1 MVENYLDISK
11 SVMISSPAGSGKTEK
26 LARRYIELLKHGSGV
41 ERILAITFTEKAAAE
56 MKERILNILQ
66 KDDPA
71 MFDAVRAK
79 MPKMRIS
86 TIHAFCLKL
95 LKRFCLEL
103 GMDPAVKVMDSF
115 DSDNLWNEAVYE
127 TLIEDGMSEE
137 RLFLQALKNKGIKGW
152 GRLYKQLEEL
162 HAQRPLIELGLR
174 NQSGTHGSN
183 DCGGIEM
190 LLKLY
195 RGCLENYTKKKRQ
208 RHLLDYN
215 DLELAAY
222 DSIAQNPEWLNV
234 LYSFDEHTDHI
245 LVDEFQDTSSLQW
258 KIVYKL
264 TEEWRSGQGAK
275 RESGIKP
282 TIFLVGDD
290 KQSIYSF
297 RGADVGIFRNARN
310 SLSEWLGAE
319 YHFVEVKENYRSLPA
334 IINFINTFFERLMPK
349 GLYDGMRVE
358 YSSFDAVRTGAGDVS
373 LTVIEG
379 SGVSRDDRRSEALYV
394 AAKIKDMA
402 RKHLVYDRDKLREC
416 SFGDM
421 TILLRSRTHLGLFED
436 ALRKNQIPF
445 VVVKGIGFYN
455 TPEVAL
461 LKDLLFSIIDP
472 LDDYSLFSVLR
483 SPLFSI
489 RYDSILSLVRSVG
502 ANNSGVGLIYP
513 ALQALAGSYSPSN
526 PGQKTLWAATE
537 DNRLVEAAVAVK
549 GWIDGSRTKGY
560 ALLIEDILIESR
572 LWGYLHEKQRHLNVK
587 KFLRL
592 IEGFEDSGCSGTEM
606 KEKLMKASE
615 YSDEGKANVNTEGM
629 DAVKLMTIHASKGLQ
644 FPIVFLT
651 CLDEKPKGFANTV
664 AMEERADGFWFE
676 HEEDPVARKE
686 MSLFQ
691 KQREKT
697 EDEDKR
703 LFYVAATRAM
713 DCLCMSGILNK
724 KPSGRLAYLFDVFEL
739 DACKG
744 RLSAEELP
752 FAFDYVSLDSSAVI
766 QTGQASG
773 LRQSSSFISAKSGPG
788 QGEIIHVEPLDYKP
802 GLSFMDVTE
811 EVDRMHKKHGDDW
824 VTLGKVLHK
833 IFEGVSRGVVG
844 PQDFSKKALMIL
856 KREVLSDSSFA
867 RLSGTLNIELEKLK
881 ASPYFSEIVL
891 PKDKAYAEFPFV
903 LEKGKAVYNGRIDR
917 IIMQEG
923 KAFIYDYKTYPVSD
937 KEIPELK
944 KHYSFQMT
952 LYKEAV
958 EKLFCM
964 SAESYILFTYQQSLI
979 FVA

>member
-1 MVENYLDISK
+1 MTENYLDISK

-103 GMDPAVKVMDSF
+103 GIDPVVKVMDGF

-127 TLIEDGMSEE
+127 TLMEDGQSEE
-137 RLFLQALKNKGIKGW
+137 RLFLQALKDKGIKGW
-152 GRLYKQLEEL
+152 GRLYNQLGEL
-162 HAQRPLIELGLR
+162 HSKRPLIELGLR
-174 NQSGTHGSN
+174 DPRKNSGNGEVK
-183 DCGGIEM
+183 GIEM

-195 RGCLENYTKKKRQ
+195 AGCLENYTKKKRD

-215 DLELAAY
+215 DLELTAY
-222 DSIAQNPEWLNV
+222 DAISRNPEWLNV

-264 TEEWRSGQGAK
+264 TEEWRAGQGAK
-275 RESGIKP
+275 RESGIRP

-310 SLSEWLGAE
+310 SLSEWLGSE

-334 IINFINTFFERLMPK
+334 VVNFINTFFERLMPK

-373 LTVIEG
+373 LNVIEG
-379 SGVSRDDRRSEALYV
+379 SGVSRDDRRSEAFHV
-394 AAKIKDMA
+394 AAKIKDMV
-402 RKHLVYDRDKLREC
+402 RKHLVYDKDRLREC

-421 TILLRSRTHLGLFED
+421 TILLRSRTHLALFED
-436 ALRKNQIPF
+436 ALRRKRVPF

-461 LKDLLFSIIDP
+461 LRDLLFSIIDP
-472 LDDYSLFSVLR
+472 LDDYSLFSILR
-483 SPLFSI
+483 SPLFSVG
-489 RYDSILSLVRSVG
+489 YDSLLSLVRSAG
-502 ANNSGVGLIYP
+502 KDNAGIGIIYP
-513 ALQALAGSYSPSN
+513 ALQALAAGYSPSN
-526 PGQKTLWAATE
+526 PKQKTLWSAME
-537 DNRLVEAAVAVK
+537 DNRLTEAAVALK
-549 GWIDGSRTKGY
+549 GWSDRSKTKGY
-560 ALLIEDILIESR
+560 ALLLEDILVETG
-572 LWGYLHEKQRHLNVK
+572 LWGYLHEKQRYMNVK
-587 KFLRL
+587 KFIKL
-592 IEGFEDSGCSGTEM
+592 IEGFEDSGCSGTEI
-606 KEKLMKASE
+606 KEKLIRASE

-629 DAVKLMTIHASKGLQ
+629 DAVKIMTIHSSKGLQ

-651 CLDEKPKGFANTV
+651 CLDEKPRGFTNTV
-664 AMEERADGFWFE
+664 AMEEREDGFWFE
-676 HEEDPVARKE
+676 HEEDSASRKD

-713 DCLCMSGILNK
+713 DCLCMSGVLNK
-724 KPSGRLAYLFDVFEL
+724 KPSGRLSYLFDVFDL
-739 DACKG
+739 GADKNS
-744 RLSAEELP
+744 LHVEELP
-752 FAFDYVSLDSSAVI
+752 FTVEYVKPDSADMIKEGQEPELHLKQVKGRFDNGTV
-766 QTGQASG
+766 
-773 LRQSSSFISAKSGPG
+773 
-788 QGEIIHVEPLDYKP
+788 IHVDPIDYKP
-802 GLSFMDVTE
+802 GLSFMNVTE
-811 EVDRMHKKHGDDW
+811 EVDRMRKKHGEDW

-833 IFEGVSRGVVG
+833 IFEGVSNGMIRA
-844 PQDFSKKALMIL
+844 QDLPKKALTVL
-856 KREVLSDSSFA
+856 RREVRSDASFA
-867 RLSGTLNIELEKLK
+867 RLSGVLNSELEKLK
-881 ASPYFSEIVL
+881 SSPYFSEVVL

-917 IIMQEG
+917 IILKEG
-923 KAFIYDYKTYPVSD
+923 KAFIYDYKTYPVSE

-944 KHYSFQMT
+944 KHYSFQMA

-958 EKLFCM
+958 EKLFLVN
-964 SAESYILFTYQQSLI
+964 AESYILFTYQPTLI